1 MTRMRNI
8 KEPTDGDGDG
18 DGGVTAMVATESVSN
33 GG

>member
-18 DGGVTAMVATESVSN
+18 DVTAMVATESVSN